1 MRASADQP
9 YRLHYLKVL
18 PRLKEASYRDPDHVK
33 TWVGLVD
40 GNKQQIAAMEE
51 GAKKEGVEL
60 FILVDIIHVLEYL

>member
-1 MRASADQP
+1 
-9 YRLHYLKVL
+9 
-18 PRLKEASYRDPDHVK
+18 LKEASYRDPDHVK

-40 GNKQQIAAMEE
+40 GNKPQIAAMEE